1 MNKFEEIGQK
11 TEYIKYDVFYDE
23 HARILTVKDVAD
35 FDLTHIFECGQCF
48 RWTAAE
54 DGAYVGVAGSRMA
67 ALRYENGVLKI
78 ENCGRSDFGDFWK
91 NYLDLERDYGALKL
105 RLSEED
111 EIMKKAAQFG
121 GGIRLLKQDPW
132 ETVVTFILS
141 QNSNIPRIRKCVET
155 LCENFG
161 KPLGEWRGVQRFG
174 FPPPE
179 RLAELTREELAVC
192 RLGYRDKYVIE
203 TARKIVRDGE
213 RTLAAAR
220 DADPKDALEYLLSL
234 PGVGPKVADCIM
246 LFGLLHYGSFPLDVW
261 MKRIMSDLDG
271 YAPGD
276 AKGMSQ
282 YAREHFGE
290 VSGFAQ
296 QYLFYYAKENLKKD
310 IDNKR

>member
-121 GGIRLLKQDPW
+121 GGIRAAEAGSMGNGWSLL
-132 ETVVTFILS
+132 FYLRILIYRGS
-141 QNSNIPRIRKCVET
+141 ASVWKR

-161 KPLGEWRGVQRFG
+161 KPLGKWRGVQRFG
-174 FPPPE
+174 FP
-179 RLAELTREELAVC
+179 
-192 RLGYRDKYVIE
+192 
-203 TARKIVRDGE
+203 
-213 RTLAAAR
+213 AAGA
-220 DADPKDALEYLLSL
+220 A
-234 PGVGPKVADCIM
+234 GG
-246 LFGLLHYGSFPLDVW
+246 
-261 MKRIMSDLDG
+261 
-271 YAPGD
+271 
-276 AKGMSQ
+276 
-282 YAREHFGE
+282 
-290 VSGFAQ
+290 
-296 QYLFYYAKENLKKD
+296 N
-310 IDNKR
+310 

>member
-161 KPLGEWRGVQRFG
+161 KPLGEWRGVQRFRLPAAG
-174 FPPPE
+174 AAGGTDPGGTGGLPP
-179 RLAELTREELAVC
+179 
-192 RLGYRDKYVIE
+192 
-203 TARKIVRDGE
+203 
-213 RTLAAAR
+213 
-220 DADPKDALEYLLSL
+220 
-234 PGVGPKVADCIM
+234 
-246 LFGLLHYGSFPLDVW
+246 
-261 MKRIMSDLDG
+261 RI
-271 YAPGD
+271 
-276 AKGMSQ
+276 Q
-282 YAREHFGE
+282 R
-290 VSGFAQ
+290 
-296 QYLFYYAKENLKKD
+296 
-310 IDNKR
+310 